1 MSLTTM
7 IRCNLQVSA
16 SSVLL
21 AGDKL
26 KVVPNCLDN
35 DLMRL
40 SAAMKT
46 WYLVDY
52 FIGYSAVYDPMSYF
66 GVCAPIEDSRYWL
79 CLSPKHCS
87 SLSHGIINGCVLH
100 SFYFCLLSCL
110 RQNGMSC
117 TVRYASVIPFMQR
130 RLQM

>member
-46 WYLVDY
+46 WYLVLGRL
-52 FIGYSAVYDPMSYF
+52 FHWIF
-66 GVCAPIEDSRYWL
+66 GCI
-79 CLSPKHCS
+79 
-87 SLSHGIINGCVLH
+87 
-100 SFYFCLLSCL
+100 
-110 RQNGMSC
+110 
-117 TVRYASVIPFMQR
+117 
-130 RLQM
+130 